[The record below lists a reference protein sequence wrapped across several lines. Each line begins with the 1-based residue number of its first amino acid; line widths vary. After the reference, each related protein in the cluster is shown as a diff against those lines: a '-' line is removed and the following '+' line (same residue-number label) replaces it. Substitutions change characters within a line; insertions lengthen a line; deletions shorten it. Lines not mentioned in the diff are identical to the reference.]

1 MINLTDDILIINN
14 KYLEKA
20 LKDSFI
26 EISELTLKHNNASI
40 PVSINRNTLH
50 LSFPFYFN
58 KESLKN
64 IEFDASML
72 NDFLEYAM
80 NPHSEN
86 ILLNYNFI
94 RTNNLLE
101 KPYLKSAVKLV
112 LVDLWKKGFIL
123 LPLHFN
129 LKVKGYSAEFLS
141 FFDDDLSIKIRDSVE
156 GGDYFKKKYP
166 QSISKIIRAS
176 DYKCFEDILIQEINW
191 LHIYTM
197 KSKRGDLINK
207 CPNINFFIESFL
219 KQIKTNNESFN
230 YDPFEYNSW
239 LSAFFTRHKELNY
252 LEYLESRDDLH
263 EYRLDYVNKQTKERK
278 RHKKDKNKN
287 IDIINVYT
295 IEDEFLDKT
304 VNHSWK
310 DTMPHY
316 DGYSFNI
323 EKDSKLWIDLF
334 EKYLEHKKDNGYE
347 TLKNQ
352 YRMFNFFMNYIF
364 FYLNL
369 WNMKN
374 HDKINL
380 PLSPKEFHRTI
391 FFTNKNIKKENEK
404 TPFTLIDFLN
414 KKTTS
419 TAVKNSFI
427 RELCS
432 FFNFII
438 DFYSEE
444 EHIWDKNLV
453 NPFKKIDQFR
463 EFKNKKTNK
472 VIIPKSIYGKLKKY
486 LFCLEF
492 FGEYLLEKSLE
503 TTLSISNNSI
513 DNIKTEDYG
522 FIPVFFFE
530 NKVYPLL
537 EIPNTYFSRRRSFNK
552 KMLTTK
558 NKVTDNQDNLVVKR
572 IPSITVIRAFIL
584 MLNTGLRGAQVS
596 WIDIDTWDKYTTKEL
611 NLYYKLNVNTD
622 KVKDSQWQT
631 YISKSVYDSL
641 TKETFFQN
649 SMRDDFMQK
658 EIVYQNREQSRFPDI
673 KPLFRGHT
681 KHGLPVNFRD
691 FWTAILWCFQNT
703 LNPVERTAH
712 QLIKFEKPEAIELLK
727 NNNNPYCKLNIK
739 AIHTPHSMR
748 ATFCT
753 HMSEYLERSE
763 IASLVGHQSDL
774 ITSEVYIKPEEITI
788 INKMNEAINIFEN
801 GVNSDYF
808 NKDSLAH
815 TKPNARDSSL
825 QKAFTQDRDQTIELF
840 NISSISMN
848 INKESDEQSS
858 KAIKLLKDARMD
870 QIIFD
875 TTHICPVGGMC
886 PQEVMNIIGEKRRCG
901 LCPLALKCI
910 DNLNPIY
917 AKQRDL
923 IREIKNGKEQLDL
936 AVKNKDSE
944 ISIHNIEDKVNLDIR
959 ELVSWKFSSDILS
972 VHYEEL
978 KNDLGLDKKY
988 FVEMPDMVKNH
999 LTKVSVANEKEYLL
1013 TRLADANAYAS
1024 YNTPEN
1030 KYKAEML
1037 RRDIIKNIGIIEY
1050 DDYYV
1055 SDDDKIEV
1063 FCSMIKNM
1071 MDSNGINLKNLVE
1084 YDCFKYI
1091 ENQKTKQ
1098 EKLVFNKNI
1107 KLIR

>member
-1 MINLTDDILIINN
+1 MINLTDEILIINN
-14 KYLEKA
+14 KYIEKA

-26 EISELTLKHNNASI
+26 EISDLTLKYNKAYVPASI
-40 PVSINRNTLH
+40 NSNTLH

-64 IEFDASML
+64 IEFNASML
-72 NDFLEYAM
+72 NDFLEYSM

-86 ILLNYNFI
+86 FLLNYNFI

-129 LKVKGYSAEFLS
+129 LKVKGYSADFLS
-141 FFDDDLSIKIRDSVE
+141 IFENDLSINIRNSVE

-166 QSISKIIRAS
+166 QSILKIIRAS
-176 DYKCFEDILIQEINW
+176 DYKCFEDISIKEINS
-191 LHIYTM
+191 LHIYIM

-219 KQIKTNNESFN
+219 KQIKINNEFFN

-239 LSAFFTRHKELNY
+239 LVAFFTRHKELNY
-252 LEYLESRDDLH
+252 LEYLDSRDDLH

-278 RHKKDKNKN
+278 KKKKNKN
-287 IDIINVYT
+287 IDSINIYT
-295 IEDEFLDKT
+295 IEDEFLEKT
-304 VNHSWK
+304 VKHSWK
-310 DTMPHY
+310 DSIPHY

-323 EKDSKLWIDLF
+323 KKDSKLWIHLF
-334 EKYLEHKKDNGYE
+334 QKYLEHKKENGYE

-374 HDKINL
+374 NNKINI
-380 PLSPKEFHRTI
+380 PLSPKDFHRTL

-404 TPFTLIDFLN
+404 SPFTLVDFLN

-419 TAVKNSFI
+419 NSVKNSFI
-427 RELCS
+427 REIS
-432 FFNFII
+432 NFFNFII

-444 EHIWDKNLV
+444 DEIWNKNLV

-463 EFKNKKTNK
+463 EFKNRKTNK

-492 FGEYLLEKSLE
+492 FGEYLLDKSLE
-503 TTLSISNNSI
+503 YKFNVLNNSV
-513 DNIKTEDYG
+513 DNLKTEDYG

-530 NKVYPLL
+530 NKVYPLF
-537 EIPNTYFSRRRSFNK
+537 EIPNTYFYRRRTFNK
-552 KMLTTK
+552 DMLINK
-558 NKVTDNQDNLVVKR
+558 NKITDNECNLITRR
-572 IPSITVIRAFIL
+572 IPSITIIRAFIL

-596 WIDIDTWDKYTTKEL
+596 WIDIDTWDKYTKKDL

-641 TKETFFQN
+641 KKETFFQN
-649 SMRDDFMQK
+649 SMRDDFMEK

-691 FWTAILWCFQNT
+691 FWTDILWCFQNSV
-703 LNPVERTAH
+703 NFVEGTKH
-712 QLIKFEKPEAIELLK
+712 QLIKFEKPEVMNILK

-763 IASLVGHQSDL
+763 IASLVGHESDL

-788 INKMNEAINIFEN
+788 IKKMDEAIRIFEN

-808 NKDSLAH
+808 DNKSSVHVKPHLAG
-815 TKPNARDSSL
+815 SSL
-825 QKAFTQDRDQTIELF
+825 QKAFSENRDQTIELF
-840 NISSISMN
+840 NITSISLN
-848 INKESDEQSS
+848 VNKDSEEQSL

-870 QIIFD
+870 QIVFE
-875 TTHICPVGGMC
+875 TTHICPVGGIC

-936 AVKNKDSE
+936 AIKKKDSE

-972 VHYEEL
+972 AHYEEL
-978 KNDLGLDKKY
+978 KNDLNLDKRY

-1013 TRLADANAYAS
+1013 TRLADANAYTS

-1037 RRDIIKNIGIIEY
+1037 RRDIIKNIGIIEHE
-1050 DDYYV
+1050 DYYV
-1055 SDDDKIEV
+1055 SDNDKIEV
-1063 FCSMIKNM
+1063 FCAMIKNM
-1071 MDSNGINLKNLVE
+1071 MDSNGIHLKSLVE

-1091 ENQKTKQ
+1091 DKKNKEKQ
-1098 EKLVFNKNI
+1098 LYLEKIILI
-1107 KLIR
+1107 K